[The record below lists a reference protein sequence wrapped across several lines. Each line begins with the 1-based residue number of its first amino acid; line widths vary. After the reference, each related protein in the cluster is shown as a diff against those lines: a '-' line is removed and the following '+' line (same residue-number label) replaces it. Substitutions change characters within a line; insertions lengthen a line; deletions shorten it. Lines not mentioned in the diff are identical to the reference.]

1 MSIGKAI
8 AIVGGV
14 VVGAVGAY
22 NYSTTGCPLGTG
34 SCGTEETS
42 AVATQMVAAEGEA
55 CSLGCSMESDAKTLS
70 VVAEGEAA
78 SCCSMEKAAVAV
90 ASCCSAESDA
100 AVLAVADKAEGSCC
114 SAEAAEAVEV
124 VAVADEAAG
133 CCGQCGEDG
142 SGECDPAVCPGGEA
156 CCKAVASKDD

>member
-55 CSLGCSMESDAKTLS
+55 CPLGCSMESDAKTLA
-70 VVAEGEAA
+70 VVAEGDAE
-78 SCCSMEKAAVAV
+78 SCCSMEKAADAV
-90 ASCCSAESDA
+90 ASCCAAESEA

-124 VAVADEAAG
+124 AEKAES
-133 CCGQCGEDG
+133 CCGQCGEDAD
-142 SGECDPAVCPGGEA
+142 CDPANCEAGDA